1 MKKTLLFGMAIAI
14 CTSTLSAQS
23 YKFDFTNSKKVKEG
37 YIKVTSADRY
47 SEDKGYG
54 YDLQASP
61 DGKTNAPFFF
71 SVQVPDGNYH
81 VTAVVG
87 NKKKASIT
95 CVRGESRRLFFEGIA
110 TGKKKFA
117 NCEFTINKR
126 NTRIS
131 DKEHVRIKAR
141 ERGKLNWD
149 DKLTFEFN
157 GEWPA
162 LSELVIEKVENV
174 PTIFLCGNS
183 TVVDQDYEP
192 WASWGQIIPRFFN
205 DKICFA
211 NYAESGESANTFIA
225 AGRLKKA
232 LSQMKKGDYIF
243 MEFGHN
249 DQKQKGPGKGAYYSY
264 MTSLKTFIDEARARG
279 AHPVLVTPTQRRSF
293 GPDGKI
299 KDTHEDYPEA
309 MRWLAAKENIPL
321 IDLNEMTRTFYEAM
335 GVEESK
341 KAFVHYPAGTYPNQN
356 KDFADNTHFNPYGA
370 YEIAKC
376 IIEGMKK
383 LNLPIIQHLR
393 EDYVT
398 YNPAQPDDWNTFQ
411 WYDSPF
417 TETEKPDGN

>member
-71 SVQVPDGNYH
+71 SVQVSDGNYH

-341 KAFVHYPAGTYPNQN
+341 KAFVHYPAGTYPNQT

>member
-61 DGKTNAPFFF
+61 DEKTNAPFFF

-81 VTAVVG
+81 VTAVIG

-117 NCEFTINKR
+117 NCEFIINKR

-341 KAFVHYPAGTYPNQN
+341 KAFVHYPAGTYPNQT

-383 LNLPIIQHLR
+383 LNLPIIQYLR